1 MSITYKWSI
10 PKMTVNPSVNGQT
23 DVVIYADWMCVGTD
37 DVNNLTAA
45 AAGTAKLGEPANPF
59 TAYNDLQE
67 SQVLAWCFEPVTIT
81 QVFNLPGDTT
91 PTTTTITTNLQP
103 DTEAQVA
110 GQLARQLA
118 AIAANPPLPWIK
130 QETTS

>member
-1 MSITYKWSI
+1 
-10 PKMTVNPSVNGQT
+10 MTVAPSVNGQT
-23 DVVIYADWMCVGTD
+23 DVVIYADWICVGTD
-37 DVNNLTAA
+37 DINNLTAA

-59 TAYNDLQE
+59 TPYADLQPE
-67 SQVLAWCFEPVTIT
+67 QVLAWCFEPVTT
-81 QVFNLPGDTT
+81 SFTDLLSNV
-91 PTTTTITTNLQP
+91 TTTITTNLQP

>member
-1 MSITYKWSI
+1 MAITYKWSI
-10 PKMTVNPSVNGQT
+10 PKMTVAPSVNGQT

-59 TAYNDLQE
+59 TPYADLQPE
-67 SQVLAWCFEPVTIT
+67 QVLAWCFEPVTT
-81 QVFNLPGDTT
+81 SFTDLLSNV
-91 PTTTTITTNLQP
+91 TTTITTNLQP

-130 QETTS
+130 QETTP

>member
-1 MSITYKWSI
+1 
-10 PKMTVNPSVNGQT
+10 MTVNPSVDGKT
-23 DVVIYADWMCVGTD
+23 DVMIYADWLCVGTD

-67 SQVLAWCFEPVTIT
+67 AQVLAWCFEPVTYTMTDLIA
-81 QVFNLPGDTT
+81 N
-91 PTTTTITTNLQP
+91 TTTTITTNLQP

-118 AIAANPPLPWIK
+118 AISANPPLPWT
-130 QETTS
+130 QGTTK

>member
-1 MSITYKWSI
+1 
-10 PKMTVNPSVNGQT
+10 MTVAPSVNGQT

-45 AAGTAKLGEPANPF
+45 AAGTVKLGEPANPF
-59 TAYNDLQE
+59 TSYNDLQE
-67 SQVLAWCFEPVTIT
+67 EQVLAWCFEPVTYTMTDLIA
-81 QVFNLPGDTT
+81 N
-91 PTTTTITTNLQP
+91 TTTTITTNLQP

-118 AIAANPPLPWIK
+118 AIAANPPLPWLGK
-130 QETTS
+130 NV

>member
-1 MSITYKWSI
+1 VSQLIHL
-10 PKMTVNPSVNGQT
+10 Q
-23 DVVIYADWMCVGTD
+23 
-37 DVNNLTAA
+37 LT
-45 AAGTAKLGEPANPF
+45 T
-59 TAYNDLQE
+59 
-67 SQVLAWCFEPVTIT
+67 T

>member
-1 MSITYKWSI
+1 MAITYKWSI
-10 PKMTVNPSVNGQT
+10 PKMTVAPSVNGQT

-59 TAYNDLQE
+59 TAYTQLTE
-67 SQVLAWCFEPVTIT
+67 AQVLAWCFEPVTT
-81 QVFNLPGDTT
+81 SFTDLLSNV
-91 PTTTTITTNLQP
+91 TTTITTNLQP

>member
-1 MSITYKWSI
+1 MAITYKWSI
-10 PKMTVNPSVNGQT
+10 PKMTVNPSVDGKT

-67 SQVLAWCFEPVTIT
+67 AQVLAWCFEPVTYSVTDPIT
-81 QVFNLPGDTT
+81 NE
-91 PTTTTITTNLQP
+91 TTTITTNLQP

-118 AIAANPPLPWIK
+118 AISANPPLPWVK
-130 QETTS
+130 NGNANQP

>member
-1 MSITYKWSI
+1 MAITYKWSI
-10 PKMTVNPSVNGQT
+10 PKMTVNNAADG
-23 DVVIYADWMCVGTD
+23 VVIYADWMCVGTD

-67 SQVLAWCFEPVTIT
+67 SQVLAWCFEPVTYSVTDLIT
-81 QVFNLPGDTT
+81 NE
-91 PTTTTITTNLQP
+91 TTTITTNLQP

-118 AIAANPPLPWIK
+118 AISANPPLPWVK
-130 QETTS
+130 NGNANQP